1 MTRDKVYIYDGSYE
15 GILCAI
21 GRALEEKENVVGVFR
36 EDEQSLLYFGEVIE
50 IASNKDKAK
59 KIAQFLREK
68 LGDYGVTFLYYGNL
82 AEGETV
88 PFSLYE
94 YIFFGLNQAGE
105 NLAYS
110 LTDPLVLKVLE
121 FRQKVGKEYHRLL
134 GLIRFRSL
142 SSGILYAQ
150 VEPDHR
156 VLGLFGSHFARRLP
170 NERWLIHDTRRDWAL
185 IGEGGKYQLIY
196 LSADQ
201 VPQED
206 MEDEIE
212 KLWQLYHAHVA
223 IRERSNGKTQK
234 NFMPQRY
241 WKHLVEKPGG
251 AEEVQNNSYRRN
263 KKEPI

>member
-1 MTRDKVYIYDGSYE
+1 MNKDKVYIYDGSYE

-21 GRALEEKENVVGVFR
+21 GRALEEKEKVVGVFR
-36 EDEQSLLYFGEVIE
+36 EGEQSLLYFGEVVEIESQKDRAKE
-50 IASNKDKAK
+50 IAL
-59 KIAQFLREK
+59 FLRER

-88 PFSLYE
+88 PFFLYE
-94 YIFFGLNQAGE
+94 YILFGLNQAGM

-110 LTDPLVLKVLE
+110 LTELVVLKVLD
-121 FRQKVGKEYHRLL
+121 FRQKVGREYHRLL
-134 GLIRFRSL
+134 GLVRFRSL

-156 VLGLFGSHFARRLP
+156 VLGLLGSHFARRLP
-170 NERWLIHDTRRDWAL
+170 NERWLIHDIKRDWAL
-185 IGEGGKYQLIY
+185 LGEGGKYQLIY
-196 LSADQ
+196 LPREQ
-201 VPQED
+201 VPKD
-206 MEDEIE
+206 DLEDEIE

-241 WKHLVEKPGG
+241 WKHLIEKPGA
-251 AEEVQNNSYRRN
+251 AEEVQRDSYAKN
-263 KKEPI
+263 KKEPF